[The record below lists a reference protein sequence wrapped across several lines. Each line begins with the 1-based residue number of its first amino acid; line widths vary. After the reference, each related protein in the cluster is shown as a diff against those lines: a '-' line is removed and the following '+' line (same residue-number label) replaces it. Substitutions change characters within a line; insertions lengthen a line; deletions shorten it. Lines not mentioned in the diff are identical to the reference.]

1 MIFDRPVLF
10 VDCETTGKDP
20 VKDRIIEIGV
30 ALLLPNGEQLHRGW
44 NKRFCPGIPIPAA
57 ATAVHGITDAD
68 VADCPPFST
77 YAPKFSV
84 SLSSYDLA
92 GYNLRQYDL
101 PIIDEELRR
110 CGFKLD
116 LTGRRVYDVK
126 VIFFKKNPRTLADC
140 VRFYCGREP
149 TEAHASSGDAIDSM
163 DALLGQ
169 IAKHEDLAGMTPVE
183 LDSFCLMHDEG
194 KAPADIAGKL
204 YRDDQGD
211 VRYAFGKHVDMRVLD
226 EPSFADWALRSDFPG
241 STKDVLRAELAK
253 LDDASTNRQRGRGHR

>member
-1 MIFDRPVLF
+1 MTFDRPVLF

-20 VKDRIIEIGV
+20 VKDHVVEIGV

-44 NKRFCPGIPIPAA
+44 NKRFNPGIPIPAA

-77 YAPKFSV
+77 YAQKFSI

-92 GYNLRQYDL
+92 GFNIRQYDL

-110 CGFKLD
+110 YGFKLD
-116 LTGRRVYDVK
+116 LTGRRIYDVK

-169 IAKHEDLAGMTPVE
+169 IAKHEDLAGMTPAE
-183 LDSFCLMHDEG
+183 LDTFCLMNDEG
-194 KAPADIAGKL
+194 DGTPVDIARKL
-204 YRDDQGD
+204 YRDTEGFICFS
-211 VRYAFGKHVDMRVLD
+211 FGKHKGSRVAD
-226 EPSFADWALRSDFPG
+226 EPSYAEWILKSDFPG
-241 STKDVLRAELAK
+241 STKDALREELRK
-253 LDDASTNRQRGRGHR
+253 ITK